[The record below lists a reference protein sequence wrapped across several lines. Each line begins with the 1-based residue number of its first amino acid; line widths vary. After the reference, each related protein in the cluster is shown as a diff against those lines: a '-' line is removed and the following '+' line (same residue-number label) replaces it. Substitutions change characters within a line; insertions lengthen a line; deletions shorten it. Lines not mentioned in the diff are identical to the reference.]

1 MKIYKELN
9 WYDEEHN
16 LNVFYADFPKGV
28 DEFVT
33 CNEDG
38 SYSAFIACNR
48 CREKIKEAYCHA
60 VSHIVN
66 DDFCS
71 ESSVQ
76 KIESQRHGLK

>member
-1 MKIYKELN
+1 MKIKDCH

-16 LNVFYADFPKGV
+16 LNVFYADFPEGV

-48 CREKIKEAYCHA
+48 CRETMEKAYRHA
-60 VSHIVN
+60 VGHIEH

-71 ESSVQ
+71 GSSVQ
-76 KIESQRHGLK
+76 QIECERHKIM